1 MSALDTPSTT
11 DAGPF
16 VLGVGWSLV
25 ALSAIFLVA
34 RFYVKITKHRG
45 LWWDDHVLAA
55 SWTMIFVGV
64 AILTYAVRL
73 GFGQHITEIP
83 TNTAVNVQFL
93 VYLGAVFSL
102 LGVAWSKTSFAL
114 TLVRITEGPLRTAIW
129 VVITSINMAL
139 VANAILPF
147 LRCSPV
153 EKNWDLLILEGE
165 CWDADL
171 LLGFT
176 MFAAAFSGA
185 MDILLVL
192 VPWFVIAKTQMN
204 SKDKL
209 GVAICMSLGLM
220 AGVTAFIR
228 ASKVPSLA
236 APDSTFHDG
245 QLTVW
250 TIAEITTTII
260 AASIPVLRIL
270 YRDIRPSNRRRSYVM
285 STFDGTFPGASL
297 RHGLSRTA
305 TIITSANRKS
315 RDGSK
320 RSNSSRSKRSNRPPK
335 EFCPEAAEY
344 GSESEGK
351 IVQVQTI
358 TVDYDVQ
365 TLRQSRMGLGLGLGT
380 GPKAGQTVGFDV
392 DAVPPKAKLPEP

>member
-34 RFYVKITKHRG
+34 RFYVKTTKHRG
-45 LWWDDHVLAA
+45 LWWDDHVLAV
-55 SWTMIFVGV
+55 SWIMIFVGV
-64 AILTYAVRL
+64 AILTYAVSL

-83 TNTAVNVQFL
+83 MNTAANVQFL
-93 VYLGAVFSL
+93 VYLGSVFSL
-102 LGVAWSKTSFAL
+102 LGAAWSKTSFAL
-114 TLVRITEGPLRTAIW
+114 TLVRITEGTLRTAIW
-129 VVITSINMAL
+129 VVITSINVAL
-139 VANAILPF
+139 VTNAILPF

-153 EKNWDLLILEGE
+153 EKNWNPLIVEGE
-165 CWDADL
+165 CWDSDI

-220 AGVTAFIR
+220 AGVTAFVR
-228 ASKVPSLA
+228 ASQVPSLA
-236 APDSTFHDG
+236 TPDFTYEDG
-245 QLTVW
+245 HLVVW

-285 STFDGTFPGASL
+285 STFDGTFPSASL
-297 RHGLSRTA
+297 RQGLSRTA
-305 TIITSANRKS
+305 TIITSRC
-315 RDGSK
+315 RDGGK
-320 RSNSSRSKRSNRPPK
+320 RSNSSRSNRPK
-335 EFCPEAAEY
+335 DFCPEAAEY

-358 TVDYDVQ
+358 TIDYDVE
-365 TLRQSRMGLGLGLGT
+365 TLRQSRLGLGM

>member
-260 AASIPVLRIL
+260 AASIP
-270 YRDIRPSNRRRSYVM
+270 PRRQQEEQQQQEQEEQQ
-285 STFDGTFPGASL
+285 A
-297 RHGLSRTA
+297 
-305 TIITSANRKS
+305 
-315 RDGSK
+315 
-320 RSNSSRSKRSNRPPK
+320 PK

-365 TLRQSRMGLGLGLGT
+365 TLRQSRMGLGT